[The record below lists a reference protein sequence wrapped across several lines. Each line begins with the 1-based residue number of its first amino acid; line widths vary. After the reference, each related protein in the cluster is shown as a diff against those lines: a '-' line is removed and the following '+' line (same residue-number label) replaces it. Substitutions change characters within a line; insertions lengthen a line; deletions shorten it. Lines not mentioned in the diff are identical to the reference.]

1 MVWWQ
6 VVVGIAT
13 ALLLVWLLL
22 VGVLWRL
29 ARNGRRHGLAWQ
41 DAVRLLPDVVRLL
54 RRLAGDTSLPSGVR
68 VRMWLLLAYLAL
80 PVDLIPDFIPV
91 IGFADD
97 IIIVA
102 AGLRSV
108 IRRAGPAA
116 IEQHWPGTP
125 DGLQA
130 VRVLARL
137 SRPEGHA
144 EA

>member
-6 VVVGIAT
+6 VVVGVAT

-22 VGVLWRL
+22 IGVLWRL
-29 ARNGRRHGLAWQ
+29 ARNGRRHGMAWP
-41 DAVRLLPDVVRLL
+41 DAVQLLPEVVRLLP
-54 RRLAGDTSLPSGVR
+54 RLAADRSLPGNVR
-68 VRMWLLLAYLAL
+68 VRMWLLLRYLAL
-80 PVDLIPDFIPV
+80 PIDVIPDFIPV

-97 IIIVA
+97 IILVA

-108 IRRAGPAA
+108 IRHAGPAA

-137 SRPEGHA
+137 SRPEGGPTV
-144 EA
+144 

>member
-6 VVVGIAT
+6 VVVGVAT

-29 ARNGRRHGLAWQ
+29 ARNGRRHGLAWR

-68 VRMWLLLAYLAL
+68 IRMWLLLAYLAL

-108 IRRAGPAA
+108 IRRAGPGA
-116 IEQHWPGTP
+116 IEQHWPGTS

>member
-1 MVWWQ
+1 VGAG
-6 VVVGIAT
+6 VVAS
-13 ALLLVWLLL
+13 LLLIWLVLIA
-22 VGVLWRL
+22 VLWRL
-29 ARNGRRHGLAWQ
+29 SRHGQNRGMSWR
-41 DAVRLLPDVVRLL
+41 DAARLLPDVTRLL
-54 RRLAGDTSLPSGVR
+54 RRLAVDRSLPRGVR
-68 VRMWLLLAYLAL
+68 VRMWLLLGYLAM
-80 PVDLIPDFIPV
+80 PIDVIPDFIPI

-97 IIIVA
+97 AIIVA

-137 SRPEGHA
+137 SRPQGRGERTQA
-144 EA
+144 